1 MGEGSLGQEEAHP
14 DMQQRES
21 GLVGELDL
29 THYEL
34 TQQDAP
40 KHELSGNEVHE
51 LYHNGILDHEL
62 VGSDPSR

>member
-1 MGEGSLGQEEAHP
+1 MGEGPPGQEETQP
-14 DMQQRES
+14 DMQQRE
-21 GLVGELDL
+21 GGMVGELDL

-62 VGSDPSR
+62 VGSDPPR